1 MNSMVNLSKYQIV
14 RKSYIFLILSL
25 SIGEKLVLI
34 LAGRLVSLVTLVVIV
49 AAILYYIQR
58 AVSGKIPNLRRLPAV
73 DVIEEIVG
81 RCVEMGRPVWYL
93 FGSVDLT
100 TPSILAPT
108 VAAFQTLS
116 YTARIAARLGAK
128 FFVPLNQGL
137 AYTMASDI
145 VREAYLAEN
154 KAEDF
159 DPLKTVMYLPSGADR
174 MYIINNMWKEQ
185 VAGAFFLGSW
195 YHEAVIYT
203 ENAAREG
210 AVMLGG
216 TDTTHNIPF
225 LVAICDYS
233 VIGEELY
240 ALGAYVSQD
249 ALQSSSL
256 AGQDVGKYFAIAAI
270 LIGVLLV
277 TAGISV
283 SWLFGLGW

>member
-1 MNSMVNLSKYQIV
+1 
-14 RKSYIFLILSL
+14 
-25 SIGEKLVLI
+25 LVLI
-34 LAGRLVSLVTLVVIV
+34 LAGRLVSLVALIILVS
-49 AAILYYIQR
+49 AILYYIQR
-58 AVSGKIPNLRRLPAV
+58 AMSGKIPKLRRLPAV
-73 DVIEEIVG
+73 DVIQEIVG

-93 FGSVDLT
+93 FGSTDMT

-128 FFVPLNQGL
+128 LFVPLNQGL

-154 KAEDF
+154 KLEDF

-174 MYIINNMWKEQ
+174 MYIINHMWEEQ

-249 ALQSSSL
+249 ALQSSSI
-256 AGQDVGKYFAIAAI
+256 AGQDIGKYLAIIAI
-270 LIGVLLV
+270 LIGAILV
-277 TAGISV
+277 TAGIS
-283 SWLFGLGW
+283 LTEFFKLGW